1 LTEKIIDLYFQQNQK
16 EVDAYL
22 PDDIWYELKG
32 EDLVRAPKTG
42 NVKLTDRATGPP
54 PIHFRGGSI
63 LPFMDRDK
71 DVSNTDVVRKHKFF
85 LTVIPNKM
93 ITASGDLFWD
103 DGESIN
109 TIESGKYNYYTFKL
123 YPNCSL
129 EIDVIKSGYDMS
141 SEPQVIDNI
150 FIVNTSDIKIEPT
163 VDGKKIE
170 YKHQGGGTLLMV
182 NIDLHSKKAGE
193 KWVISW
199 RKPEMNA
206 CNIM

>member
-1 LTEKIIDLYFQQNQK
+1 
-16 EVDAYL
+16 
-22 PDDIWYELKG
+22 
-32 EDLVRAPKTG
+32 
-42 NVKLTDRATGPP
+42 
-54 PIHFRGGSI
+54 
-63 LPFMDRDK
+63 
-71 DVSNTDVVRKHKFF
+71 
-85 LTVIPNKM
+85 
-93 ITASGDLFWD
+93 
-103 DGESIN
+103 
-109 TIESGKYNYYTFKL
+109 
-123 YPNCSL
+123 
-129 EIDVIKSGYDMS
+129 MS